1 LGRDILPYIAAVVI
15 ALGTGP
21 MAIDIG
27 RRQFISVLG
36 GAAAWPIKAQAQQPA
51 MPVVGFLRSTSL
63 APFESLVTAFGQGL
77 KEAGFV
83 EGQNVAI
90 EYRYA
95 DNQVD
100 HLPALVAEL
109 IRWPVAIIVVNFG
122 AALAAKAATT
132 TVPIVF
138 AAGNDPVKDGLVA
151 SLNRPGGN
159 LTGVSWL
166 GSVIGTKRLELL
178 HQLVPKATTIAM
190 FTYPNNPDTEAER
203 KDVQAAAQ
211 AIGLQLIMIDVSSDR
226 DIEAA
231 FATFAQR
238 RADALFVGTGAFLTS
253 KRESIVALAA
263 RYAIPASYQVR
274 EAAVAGGLMS
284 YGPSQSEAYRQAGIY
299 AGRILKGEK
308 PADLPVL
315 QSTKFELV
323 INLKTA
329 KALGLTVPMIMQMT
343 ADDVIE

>member
-1 LGRDILPYIAAVVI
+1 VTIS
-15 ALGTGP
+15 
-21 MAIDIG
+21 IG
-27 RRQFISVLG
+27 RRRFISALG
-36 GAAAWPIKAQAQQPA
+36 GTALGLPLTVRAQQPA
-51 MPVVGFLRSTSL
+51 MPVIGFLRSTSL
-63 APFESLVTAFGQGL
+63 VPFQNLVPAFNEGL
-77 KEAGFV
+77 KEVGFIA
-83 EGQNVAI
+83 GQNFAI

-100 HLPALVAEL
+100 RLPALVAEL
-109 IRWPVAIIVVNFG
+109 IRLPVAVIVVNFG
-122 AALAAKAATT
+122 AAHAAKAATT

-178 HQLVPKATTIAM
+178 RQLVPKATTIAM
-190 FTYPNNPDTEAER
+190 FTYPNNPDTEAEQ

-211 AIGLQLIMIDVSSDR
+211 AFGLQLIMIDVSSDH

-238 RADALFVGTGAFLTS
+238 RADALYVGTGAFLTS
-253 KRESIVALAA
+253 KYESIVSLAA

-274 EAAVAGGLMS
+274 EAVVAGGLMS